1 MCPGAQGSFPD
12 LEWGWGQGGR
22 SPLTQRSWAWPAGS
36 RGPSVSQMCHR
47 CLPKPC
53 STLWGQAA
61 ISQFTWFANPTSG
74 PANLASSQCFPPPWM
89 PPVPQTSASRSLG
102 ITCRPRLH
110 IPGSVNLT
118 QFAPE
123 ASLKYARS
131 SDCHYHHGGLIQGHL
146 SPATH
151 SHFSTDQTTSTT
163 ANLLPMFELLCPGL
177 PKWSLQ
183 NPNLTSLPHPA
194 HLHPPDSPMWIAVA
208 LRVKTHCLLWPTP
221 ASPCCA
227 PGDLH
232 QALPPFPFFK
242 HFCFL
247 FN

>member
-1 MCPGAQGSFPD
+1 MPPI
-12 LEWGWGQGGR
+12 
-22 SPLTQRSWAWPAGS
+22 
-36 RGPSVSQMCHR
+36 SVSHLLECH
-47 CLPKPC
+47 
-53 STLWGQAA
+53 QY
-61 ISQFTWFANPTSG
+61 
-74 PANLASSQCFPPPWM
+74 
-89 PPVPQTSASRSLG
+89 PQTSASRSLG

-110 IPGSVNLT
+110 IPGSINLT

-123 ASLKYARS
+123 ASLKYARF
-131 SDCHYHHGGLIQGHL
+131 SDSHYHHGGLIQGHL

-151 SHFSTDQTTSTT
+151 GHFSTDQTTSTA
-163 ANLLPMFELLCPGL
+163 ANLLPMSELLCPGL

-194 HLHPPDSPMWIAVA
+194 HLHPPDSPLWIAVA

-227 PGDLH
+227 PADLH
-232 QALPPFPFFK
+232 QALPPFPSLNTFI
-242 HFCFL
+242 CFL